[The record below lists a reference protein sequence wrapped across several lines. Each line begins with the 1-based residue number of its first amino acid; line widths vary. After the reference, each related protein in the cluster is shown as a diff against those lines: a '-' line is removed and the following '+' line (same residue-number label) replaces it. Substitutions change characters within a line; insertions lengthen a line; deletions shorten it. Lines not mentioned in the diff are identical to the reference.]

1 MAIPGIFASND
12 GMVGDRTG
20 DFANAVL
27 VTNPTGTALLLALTS
42 GMPKAGAADTV
53 FTWFEDAHISGRSAV
68 VSGGTTTTV
77 VVADGSFYVPGTVLM
92 VESTGE
98 RMLVTAVSGN
108 SLTVIRG
115 MGGTTVVSV
124 GNTHFV
130 QEIGNAHEE
139 GSGVPVAVSQQGHPR
154 FNYTQIFRNSWA
166 ITGTAKVINFRTGNK
181 AAKNKRDCAMYH
193 AEAME
198 RAFLWGV
205 KHVGVLNGNQF
216 RMTDGVLKQIADYGG
231 KVLSAATDS
240 GSGPVAG
247 ELSMVDLQEW
257 MRDIFSTNVKG
268 QPNERIVLGGDMV
281 LAAINR
287 MTILDSTY
295 NISVGETKVGIEVTT
310 VTTPFGK
317 LKFMTHP
324 LMNENPTWQHEA
336 YVLHPGGI
344 RRRVLRDT
352 FEEGYD
358 KNGLRLDGKDADQG
372 VITTE
377 AGIEV
382 GAASTMGI
390 LRNVQKGVAST

>member
-1 MAIPGIFASND
+1 MAIQGIFASNE
-12 GMVGDRTG
+12 GMVGDREG
-20 DFANAVL
+20 DFANAIL
-27 VTNPTGTALLLALTS
+27 QTNPEGTALLLALTS
-42 GMPKAGAADTV
+42 GMPKAAAADTV
-53 FTWFEDAHISGRSAV
+53 FNWFEDSHISGRAAC

-92 VESTGE
+92 VEQTGE
-98 RMLVTAVSGN
+98 RMLVTATSGN

-115 MGGTTVVSV
+115 MGGTTITSIT
-124 GNTHFV
+124 NAMHV

-139 GSGVPVAVSQQGHPR
+139 ASGIPTAVSQQGHPR
-154 FNYTQIFRNSWA
+154 MNYTQIFRNSWA
-166 ITGTAKVINFRTGNK
+166 ITGTAKAVSFRTGSRL
-181 AAKNKRDCAMYH
+181 AKNKRDCAMYH

-198 RAFLWGV
+198 RAFIWGV
-205 KHVGVLNGNQF
+205 KHISVLNGNQF
-216 RMTDGVLKQIADYGG
+216 RMTDGVLKQIEDYGG
-231 KVLSAATDS
+231 NVLSAATDS
-240 GSGPVAG
+240 GSGAVAG

-257 MRDIFSTNVKG
+257 MREIFSVNVKG
-268 QPNERIVLGGDMV
+268 QPNERIVLGGDIV
-281 LAAINR
+281 LAQINR

-336 YVLHPGGI
+336 YVLHPGAI

-358 KNGLRLDGKDADQG
+358 KNGNRIDGIDADQG

-382 GAASTMGI
+382 GAAQTMGI
-390 LRNVQKGVAST
+390 LRNVIKGVASV

>member
-1 MAIPGIFASND
+1 MAIQGIFASND
-12 GMVGDRTG
+12 GMVGDREG
-20 DFANAVL
+20 DFANAIL
-27 VTNPTGTALLLALTS
+27 QTNPEGTALLLALTS
-42 GMPKAGAADTV
+42 GMPKASAADTV
-53 FTWFEDAHISGRSAV
+53 FNWFEDSHISGRATV

-92 VESTGE
+92 AEETGE
-98 RMLVTAVSGN
+98 RMLVTATSGN

-115 MGGTTVVSV
+115 MGGTTVTSLT
-124 GNTHFV
+124 GAHHV

-139 GSGVPVAVSQQGHPR
+139 ASGIPTAVSQQGHPR
-154 FNYTQIFRNSWA
+154 MNYTQIFRNSWA
-166 ITGTAKVINFRTGNK
+166 ITGTAKAVSFRTGSRL
-181 AAKNKRDCAMYH
+181 AKNKRDCAMYH

-198 RAFLWGV
+198 RSFIWGV
-205 KHVGVLNGNQF
+205 KHISVISGNQF
-216 RMTDGVLKQIADYGG
+216 RMTDGVLKQIEDYGG
-231 KVLSAATDS
+231 NILSAATDS
-240 GSGPVAG
+240 GAGAVAG

-257 MRDIFSTNVKG
+257 MREIFSVNVKG
-268 QPNERIVLGGDMV
+268 QPNERIVLGGDIV
-281 LAAINR
+281 LAQINR

-336 YVLHPGGI
+336 YVLHPGAI

-358 KNGLRLDGKDADQG
+358 KNGNRIDGIDADQG

-382 GAASTMGI
+382 GAAQTMGI
-390 LRNVQKGVAST
+390 LRNVIRGVASV

>member
-1 MAIPGIFASND
+1 MAIQGIFASND

-27 VTNPTGTALLLALTS
+27 MTNPTGTALLLALTS
-42 GMPKAGAADTV
+42 GMQKAGAADTV
-53 FTWFEDAHISGRSAV
+53 FTWFEDSHISGRAAI

-92 VESTGE
+92 VEQTGE
-98 RMLVTAVSGN
+98 RMLVTATSGN

-115 MGGTTVVSV
+115 MGGTTITSV
-124 GNTHFV
+124 TNAMHT

-139 GSGVPVAVSQQGHPR
+139 GSGIPTAVSQQGYPR

-166 ITGTAKVINFRTGNK
+166 ITGTAKVINFRTGNR

-205 KHVGVLNGNQF
+205 KHIGVLNGNQF
-216 RMTDGVLKQIADYGG
+216 RMTDGVLKQIEDYGG
-231 KVLSAATDS
+231 KILSANSDDGGGAT
-240 GSGPVAG
+240 AG
-247 ELSMVDLQEW
+247 DLSMGDLQEW
-257 MRDIFSTNVKG
+257 MRDVFSVNVKG
-268 QPNERIVLGGDMV
+268 QPNERIVLGGDLV

-295 NISVGETKVGIEVTT
+295 NISQGETKVGIEVTT

-336 YVLHPGGI
+336 YILHPGAI
-344 RRRVLRDT
+344 RRRMLRDT

-358 KNGLRLDGKDADQG
+358 KNGLRIDGKDADQG

-377 AGIEV
+377 VGIEV
-382 GAASTMGI
+382 GAARTMGI
-390 LRNVQKGVAST
+390 LRNVQKGIKTV